1 MGKPL
6 YTNNAFTNLASGISP
21 TDTVIQVASNT
32 GILFPSP
39 TGGDYFY
46 MTLISTATGSMEIV
60 QCTSRTGDYM
70 TVTRGAE
77 GTVPQWFSIGDN
89 AQLRITA
96 AGMNF
101 ITGANGSVTTEET
114 QTATQGQTLF
124 TLATIDYA
132 PNTNNIAV
140 FVNGSK
146 QISGTNFTETSVN
159 SVTFTTGLN
168 VGDVVEFVVGS
179 SVASGTIYATDVN
192 YLAPYTNAVKET
204 LEALKELKL
213 EK

>member
-1 MGKPL
+1 MGRPL
-6 YTNNAFTNLASGISP
+6 YTNNAFTTLANGITS
-21 TDTVIQVASNT
+21 TATSLQVAANT
-32 GILFPSP
+32 GALFPNP
-39 TGGDYFY
+39 VNGDYFY
-46 MTLISTATGSMEIV
+46 MTLISVATGAMEIV
-60 QCTSRTGDYM
+60 QVTARSTDTM
-70 TVTRGAE
+70 TIVRGQE
-77 GTVPQWFSIGDN
+77 GTSPLPFSLGDL

-159 SVTFTTGLN
+159 SVTFTT
-168 VGDVVEFVVGS
+168 
-179 SVASGTIYATDVN
+179 T
-192 YLAPYTNAVKET
+192 
-204 LEALKELKL
+204 ALV
-213 EK
+213 